1 MDVLSGIPEAKR
13 PVILERAALL
23 RMNKR
28 ILFKRAVILHLR
40 KPFVLFRSP
49 AESRWIRGNVYRHFN
64 ISMVK
69 SSPRQITYVSRYCN
83 SSRCNEND
91 GEVVDGLRSLWNRT
105 RLVLFDGMSYEEQV
119 GLMTETD
126 MLISIHGA
134 QLTNLVFMHAGSIV
148 VEIMNPRF
156 VASFYRD
163 LSRMCEMQHYE
174 FRETSIVKEIPF
186 SIRQTWWNPS
196 VNYHTLVDVAEL
208 QFVVQSFIQE
218 WFCVCLFVEIPLPI
232 PIHCLAHCC
241 SYCTL
246 NGIQNN
252 SIHRQL
258 VA

>member
-69 SSPRQITYVSRYCN
+69 TSPRQITYVSRYCN

-91 GEVVDGLRSLWNRT
+91 VEVVNGLRSLWNRT
-105 RLVLFDGMSYEEQV
+105 VHVTFNGMSYAEQV
-119 GLMTETD
+119 GMMTETD

-163 LSRMCEMQHYE
+163 LSHMCEMQHYE

>member
-1 MDVLSGIPEAKR
+1 M
-13 PVILERAALL
+13 LL

-69 SSPRQITYVSRYCN
+69 TSPRQITYVSRYCN

-105 RLVLFDGMSYEEQV
+105 VHVTFNGMSYEEQV

-134 QLTNLVFMHAGSIV
+134 QLTNLVFMHAGGTANCSKI
-148 VEIMNPRF
+148 NNRGYDL
-156 VASFYRD
+156 ASKLRD
-163 LSRMCEMQHYE
+163 Y
-174 FRETSIVKEIPF
+174 
-186 SIRQTWWNPS
+186 
-196 VNYHTLVDVAEL
+196 
-208 QFVVQSFIQE
+208 
-218 WFCVCLFVEIPLPI
+218 LPYYI
-232 PIHCLAHCC
+232 L
-241 SYCTL
+241 
-246 NGIQNN
+246 IQNTTHISYEISLPLRKN
-252 SIHRQL
+252 GVSEQTFEHTFTKMY
-258 VA
+258 

>member
-69 SSPRQITYVSRYCN
+69 TSPRQITYVSRYCN

-91 GEVVDGLRSLWNRT
+91 GEVVNGLRSLWNRT

-163 LSRMCEMQHYE
+163 LSRMCEMQYYE
-174 FRETSIVKEIPF
+174 FRQTTIAKEIPS
-186 SIRQTWWNPS
+186 SIRKTWWNPS
-196 VNYHTLVDVAEL
+196 VNYHTLVRMDYL
-208 QFVVQSFIQE
+208 LFVVKRAIKE
-218 WFCVCLFVEIPLPI
+218 W
-232 PIHCLAHCC
+232 CC
-241 SYCTL
+241 ICFT
-246 NGIQNN
+246 
-252 SIHRQL
+252 H
-258 VA
+258 